1 VTGQGLHRDGGM
13 LQGAVGIVRRVE
25 VDGCA
30 AVEKRMADPARHRTE
45 VRALAALAGS
55 GLPVPRILRDTPGS
69 IIMTLIPGDRA
80 DRLDPDERLAALRAS
95 ARLLRRL
102 HDLTPP
108 DGLAPAP
115 DDESL
120 ERRYAEAGGPP
131 LPLAVPAPSGRAF
144 CHGDWADG
152 NLLVEGG
159 RITGVVDWEAAHV
172 GDPMRDLSRFAW
184 HASRKDARAFEA
196 IVESYGA
203 DPATAAAWAPVHA
216 AELWLWFREKGPPE
230 FLDALTAELV
240 RGRGVTSG
248 PAAPAADQR
257 RRGASADDG
266 QPRANDGGRVSGMGR
281 LEIDERD

>member
-1 VTGQGLHRDGGM
+1 M

-25 VDGCA
+25 VDGRA
-30 AVEKRMADPARHRTE
+30 AVEKRMADPVRHRTE
-45 VRALAALAGS
+45 VRALTALADS

-69 IIMTLIPGDRA
+69 IVMTLLPGERA
-80 DRLDPDERLAALRAS
+80 DRLARDERLTALRAS

-115 DDESL
+115 NDRSL
-120 ERRYAEAGGPP
+120 ARRYADVGGPP
-131 LPLAVPAPSGRAF
+131 LPLVVPAGSGRAF

-152 NLLVEGG
+152 NLLVEEG

-172 GDPMRDLSRFAW
+172 GDPLRDLSRFAW
-184 HASRKDARAFEA
+184 HASRKDARAFDA

-203 DPATAAAWAPVHA
+203 DPDAARVWVPIHA

-230 FLDALTAELV
+230 FLDALTAELTRV
-240 RGRGVTSG
+240 PSG
-248 PAAPAADQR
+248 DAAE
-257 RRGASADDG
+257 G
-266 QPRANDGGRVSGMGR
+266 
-281 LEIDERD
+281 